1 MLILSRRIGR
11 SIEIGEK
18 ITVTVLEIRDGQ
30 VRLGINAPRDIP
42 VHREEVA
49 ERIRQERERSP
60 IVHCRPHV
68 EEVGILAARPLRA
81 EMCS

>member
-18 ITVTVLEIRDGQ
+18 ITVTVLEIKDGQ
-30 VRLGINAPRDIP
+30 VRLGINAPREIP

-49 ERIRQERERSP
+49 ERIRQERERSS
-60 IVHCRPHV
+60 HFRPHHK
-68 EEVGILAARPLRA
+68 
-81 EMCS
+81 